1 VSAPGG
7 SWVASVVT
15 LFPEMFPGP
24 LGHSLAG
31 RALQEGRWRL
41 ETVNVRDFATDRHR
55 TVDDV
60 PFGGGAGMVMRPD
73 VVARAL
79 DATVIEGSERPAIFL
94 TPRGRRLTQRRVEE
108 LARRPGV
115 VVLCGRFE
123 GVDQRVVEARGLEE
137 LCLGEIVLSGGEPAA
152 IALID
157 ACVRLL
163 PGVVG
168 APASL
173 AEESFAGDLLEYPH
187 YTRPQVWEGHAVPE
201 VLLSGHHARIQAWR
215 REQAERITRCR
226 RPDLWDRHLAGADA
240 KRGAL
245 TGCGA
250 DKERGVP

>member
-1 VSAPGG
+1 
-7 SWVASVVT
+7 
-15 LFPEMFPGP
+15 MFPGP

-31 RALQEGRWRL
+31 RALLEGRWRL
-41 ETVNVRDFATDRHR
+41 EPVGLRDFATDRHR

-79 DATVIEGSERPAIFL
+79 DAVMAKGPERRAVFL
-94 TPRGRRLTQRRVEE
+94 TPRGRPLTQRRVEE
-108 LARRPGV
+108 LAGGPGV

-137 LCLGEIVLSGGEPAA
+137 LCLGEIVLAGGEPAA
-152 IALID
+152 IALLD

-173 AEESFAGDLLEYPH
+173 DEESFAGDLLEYPH
-187 YTRPQVWEGHAVPE
+187 YTRPQVWEGRAVPA
-201 VLLSGHHARIQAWR
+201 VLLSGHHAQIRAWR
-215 REQAERITRCR
+215 RQQAERITRCR
-226 RPDLWDRHLAGADA
+226 RPDLWARRLAGAEA
-240 KRGAL
+240 KPEALAGRG
-245 TGCGA
+245 T
-250 DKERGVP
+250 EQE